1 MGACEKSRAMVA
13 MGVGSSLEIYGGF
26 VGGPRG
32 YFPPEPIRW
41 IGSMMVR
48 NAIRRKEAA
57 EDAGVRPNIY
67 DSLMARFA
75 KSAGRSD
82 KKA

>member
-1 MGACEKSRAMVA
+1 
-13 MGVGSSLEIYGGF
+13 
-26 VGGPRG
+26 
-32 YFPPEPIRW
+32 
-41 IGSMMVR
+41 MMVR

-82 KKA
+82 KRA